1 MDSDLT
7 ENVLKFRMRVVETEI
22 EREMLLLDL
31 WSLSRSLS
39 RFSAVWSEVLPYGNE
54 GKLINMR
61 VVCVCVCMYT
71 CVAVLEPIS
80 LFPFLLINQA
90 HITWTYW
97 A

>member
-22 EREMLLLDL
+22 EREVLLLDL

-61 VVCVCVCMYT
+61 VVCVCVYVCT
-71 CVAVLEPIS
+71 RVL
-80 LFPFLLINQA
+80 LFWSQLVYFLS
-90 HITWTYW
+90 Y
-97 A
+97 